1 MTNNALNL
9 SFIYNEKSG
18 FHSAANNKILEE
30 MVCYWAE
37 RGFSVTQ
44 FVISNHQDFDQM
56 MQQVLLRHADL
67 DHPGIVVAAGGDGT
81 LNAVAARLLHLKVP
95 MGILPMGTFNYVARA
110 LDIPLDLMAAAEV
123 IATGVKRA
131 IHVAKINDQIYL
143 NNASLGLYPLFIQ
156 KRELYNQKFGRFPL
170 HAYTSGLD
178 VLIRE
183 HQELKLELQ
192 IDQEIYSLETPLIFF
207 GNNQLQLA
215 DLNLKVAECAKEGRV
230 AGVVMAKSD
239 KLILFKS
246 LLQLV
251 RGKIDAASDV
261 HSFSAQQVIVD
272 AEQAQLSVA
281 IDGEIVEM
289 TPPLKIHV
297 EHSALNVMVP
307 YVDSSV

>member
-1 MTNNALNL
+1 MTNHALNL

-18 FHSAANNKILEE
+18 FHSSANNKTLDQMI
-30 MVCYWAE
+30 CYWTE
-37 RGFSVTQ
+37 HGFSVTQ
-44 FVISNHQDFDQM
+44 FVISNHQDFDHL
-56 MQQVLLRHADL
+56 MQQVLLRHNDP
-67 DHPGIVVAAGGDGT
+67 DHPGVVVAAGGDGT
-81 LNAVAARLLHLKVP
+81 LNAVAARLLHLNIP

-123 IATGVKRA
+123 IATGVKRP

-178 VLIRE
+178 VLIRDHE
-183 HQELKLELQ
+183 ELKLQVQVDHQ
-192 IDQEIYSLETPLIFF
+192 IYRIKTSLIFF

-215 DLNLKVAECAKEGRV
+215 DMNLKVAECAKAGRV

-251 RGKIDAASDV
+251 RGKIDEAPDV
-261 HSFSAQQVIVD
+261 HSFSARQVIVYAD
-272 AEQAQLSVA
+272 QAQLSVA